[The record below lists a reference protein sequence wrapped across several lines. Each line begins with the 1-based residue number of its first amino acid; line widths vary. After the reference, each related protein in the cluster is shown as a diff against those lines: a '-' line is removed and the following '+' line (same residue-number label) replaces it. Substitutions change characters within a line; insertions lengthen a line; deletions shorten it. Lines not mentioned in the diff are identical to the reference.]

1 MIHSM
6 SYQRKVNIVR
16 ERHQNEM
23 KTVPENP
30 SHDTNKSRRHIESGL
45 TNHPHLFDRIH
56 RALLIL
62 LHSRGITTIDKI
74 YGRTRTSGK
83 LPTSGDAA
91 EQNGK
96 SAARWS
102 EKEKRFIQEITLEMA
117 AKTLTPAE
125 IDDVVNLTLKRE
137 EAKTLEEIANLSNV
151 SFGLIADK
159 VKAFCA
165 LSKGQ
170 SKIPES
176 EALAVRVALI
186 RHFISDQLEFI
197 GIAKHHL
204 TIRDFEDLVDHIIGT
219 DSGLGRIG
227 GKAAGLFLA
236 QHILDRAQRD
246 DPQAP
251 PIPIRTPESYYL
263 RSDVIEQFLEHA
275 GLAELQS
282 HKYKSIEEIHNEY
295 GMILEVFRNA
305 EFPPAMVSRL
315 RTILELI
322 GPHPLIVRS
331 SSLLEDRFGAAF
343 AGKYRSVF
351 LTNQG
356 DLNTRLHELLGAIAE
371 VYASTLHADAISYR
385 KKRQLLDY
393 DENMAVLIQKVV
405 GMRYRHYFLPCW
417 AGVGFSVNEYRRN
430 PRVQPEDGLVRLVC
444 GLGSRAV
451 DRVSSDWA
459 RMVPLGTPT
468 LRPEI
473 KPEDIWRYSQRE
485 VDVLNLANGRFETL
499 PLTELLEEGV
509 DLPGI
514 DQVVS
519 VMDHG
524 FIRRPI
530 GSQVFEDPA
539 DLVVTFDR
547 FTHDSDYPSF
557 LQWVLKTLETAYGC
571 PVDIEFAHDGRDFY
585 LLQCR
590 PQVTR
595 EVEKPARVPSEI
607 PADRRVFSASRD
619 IDNGSVHGVEY
630 IVLIDPRYYNRL
642 ESSEDRQGVARVV
655 RLLND
660 QLHDKSF
667 ILMGPGRWG
676 SRDMRM
682 GIHVGYADINNT
694 RMLIEIARPVG
705 GFVPEASFGSHFF
718 QDLIES
724 RIRYLA
730 LYPEEA
736 GNLFNE
742 GFLHCSPNALT
753 RILPDEAGMADI
765 VRVIDVASVSQGRL
779 LNVNMD
785 GDTQEALG
793 YLA

>member
-1 MIHSM
+1 M
-6 SYQRKVNIVR
+6 K
-16 ERHQNEM
+16 NEA
-23 KTVPENP
+23 KSP
-30 SHDTNKSRRHIESGL
+30 SHDPGESRRRIESGL
-45 TNHPHLFDRIH
+45 SDHPRLFDRVH

-62 LHSRGITTIDKI
+62 LHSRGITTIDEI
-74 YGRTRTSGK
+74 YRRIRARA
-83 LPTSGDAA
+83 LPGLSNDAVD
-91 EQNGK
+91 QNGQ
-96 SAARWS
+96 SSARWNEQ
-102 EKEKRFIQEITLEMA
+102 EKQLIQQLTLETA
-117 AKTLTPAE
+117 AQAFRPSE
-125 IDDVVNLTLKRE
+125 IDDLINLTIKRE
-137 EAKTLEEIANLSNV
+137 EAKTLEEIANLSTV
-151 SFGLIADK
+151 SFGLIAER
-159 VKAFCA
+159 VKAFCT
-165 LSKGQ
+165 LPEGQ
-170 SKIPES
+170 SRIPES

-197 GIAKHHL
+197 GVAKHYL
-204 TIRDFEDLVDHIIGT
+204 TIRDFEDLVDHVIGT
-219 DSGLGRIG
+219 DAGLGRIG
-227 GKAAGLFLA
+227 GKAAGLLLA
-236 QHILDRAQRD
+236 RCILDRAQKE
-246 DPQAP
+246 DPEAP
-251 PIPIRTPESYYL
+251 RIRVRTPRSYYL
-263 RSDVIEQFLEHA
+263 RSDVIEQFLKHA
-275 GLAELQS
+275 GLVELQS

-295 GMILEVFRNA
+295 GMIREVFRNA
-305 EFPPAMVSRL
+305 EFPPAIASRL
-315 RTILELI
+315 RAILEEL

-351 LTNQG
+351 LANQG
-356 DLNTRLHELLGAIAE
+356 NLDRRLQALLGAVAE
-371 VYASTLHADAISYR
+371 VYASTLHADPISYR

-430 PRVQPEDGLVRLVC
+430 PRVRPEDGLVRLVC

-468 LRPEI
+468 LRPEVR
-473 KPEDIWRYSQRE
+473 PEDIWRYSQRE
-485 VDVLNLANGRFETL
+485 VDVLNLASGSFETL
-499 PLTELLEEGV
+499 PLTGLLEEAV
-509 DLPGI
+509 DLPGL

-530 GSQVFEDPA
+530 GSQIFEDPA

-547 FTHDSDYPSF
+547 LTHDSDYPGF
-557 LQWVLKTLETAYGC
+557 LRWVLKTLEKAYGC
-571 PVDIEFAHDGRDFY
+571 PVEIEFAHDGREFY

-595 EVEKPARVPSEI
+595 GVEQAVRVASNI

-619 IDNGSVHGVEY
+619 IDSAAVHGVEY
-630 IVLIDPRYYNRL
+630 IVLIDPRHYNRL

-655 RLLND
+655 RKLNER
-660 QLHDKSF
+660 LHDRPF

-682 GIHVGYADINNT
+682 GVHVGYADINYA

-705 GFVPEASFGSHFF
+705 GFVPEVSFGSHFF

-724 RIRYLA
+724 RICYLA
-730 LYPEEA
+730 LYPEET

-742 GFLHCSPNALT
+742 DFLHGTANALT
-753 RILPDEAGMADI
+753 SILPDESAFSRV
-765 VRVIDVASVSQGRL
+765 VRVIDVAAVSNGLL
-779 LNVNMD
+779 LNVDMD
-785 GDTQEALG
+785 GDAQEALA